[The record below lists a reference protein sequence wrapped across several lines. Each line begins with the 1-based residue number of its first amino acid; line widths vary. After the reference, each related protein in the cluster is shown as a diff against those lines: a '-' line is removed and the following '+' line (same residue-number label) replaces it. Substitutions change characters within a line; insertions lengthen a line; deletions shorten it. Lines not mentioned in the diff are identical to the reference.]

1 MPSRYAGPGR
11 VRPCLAWRID
21 GPDGSVTYR
30 GTRAEARMILQRVKD
45 ACAFLAK
52 RRAEANA
59 GPDRSEEVTAA
70 TRRMLGMAPATDA
83 EAIEGDADAD
93 GNE

>member
-1 MPSRYAGPGR
+1 MGARYRGPGR
-11 VRPCLAWRID
+11 VRPCLAWRVD

-45 ACAFLAK
+45 ALSFLAK

-59 GPDRSEEVTAA
+59 VEGKDAV

-83 EAIEGDADAD
+83 EALEDEADNDD
-93 GNE
+93 GGVE